1 MSFAETFGKS
11 YEGSRAEPEF
21 TYRSGKVRVTVI
33 TDRLLRLEVNKD
45 GAFVDKPT
53 QKVWFRAFGEPK
65 VIFSENEKELIVR
78 TTQTVF
84 HIDLKKGE
92 LKSVTLKSGRSVT
105 DFKRGNLK
113 GTARTLDGTTG
124 PTPLDEGLI
133 STEGVGVLD
142 DSKSLILNKD
152 GTISPRAR
160 IEKDLY
166 YFAYDKDYRGA
177 IRDFFKLSGPVP
189 LVPRYSLGNWWS
201 RYKAY
206 TQDEYVTLMKRF
218 LKEQIPIS
226 VATID
231 MDWHWVDVVEKF
243 GDKAKFDKKKLMN
256 IEERYSSQGWTGYSW
271 NTDLFPD
278 YRGMLKW
285 LQEQNFKVTVNVH
298 PAQGVRCF
306 EDMYEDMAKAMGVD
320 PKTEEQI
327 QFDIA
332 DPKYMDAYFK
342 YLHHPY
348 EEEGVDFWWIDWQQG
363 KKSKIKGLD
372 PLWALNHYHYLDN
385 CRDGKRGMILS
396 RYAQQGSHRYPLG
409 FSGDTKISWPV
420 LKFQPYFTANAT
432 NVGYSWWSHDIG
444 GHHMGARDDELYL
457 RWVQYGAFSP
467 IMRLHSTS
475 NEFLGKEPWKFRWD
489 VRKLATDTLRL
500 RHRMIPYLYTMN
512 YRTHHDGV
520 ALVEPMYYSYPE
532 DKAAYTVP
540 NQYTFGSELIVAPI
554 TEQVNKKTNLA
565 GVKVWL
571 PQGRYTD
578 IFTGRVY
585 NGSKFITMYRG
596 IESIPVLAREGSII
610 PLSSNGLTNDSTN
623 PEEMDILIYR
633 GNNKFELYED
643 DGITTA
649 FEQGAY
655 AFTPFEVTEGSDS
668 VAFKISP
675 VRGDSSVVPAKRS
688 YNLEFRDVVN
698 AKNISVTAD
707 GKAVEYEVENG
718 DTLKI
723 KIGNI
728 TLDNE
733 VIVQLEQIEQLC
745 NEEIRES
752 LINLISKFQMGVN
765 KKRDTFIKFIDNPYS
780 MKVPGTAEFRGPIE
794 EILNS

>member
-1 MSFAETFGKS
+1 MSFAKKFGIS
-11 YEGSRAEPEF
+11 GEGSSAKQEL
-21 TYRSGKVRVTVI
+21 TYCSGKVRVTVI
-33 TDRLLRLEVNKD
+33 TDRLLRLEVNKS
-45 GAFVDKPT
+45 GAFVDRPT
-53 QKVWFRAFGEPK
+53 QKVWYRAFDEPK
-65 VIFSENEKELIVR
+65 VIFSENEKEIVVR

-84 HIDLKKGE
+84 HINPKKGE
-92 LKSVTLKSGRSVT
+92 LTSVTLKSGKCVT

-113 GTARTLDGTTG
+113 GTARTLDGTMG
-124 PTPLDEGLI
+124 PTPLDEGLV
-133 STEGVGVLD
+133 STEGVALLD

-152 GTISPRAR
+152 GTISPRAC
-160 IEKDLY
+160 IGKDLY

-177 IRDFFKLSGPVP
+177 IRDFFRLTGNVP

-243 GDKAKFDKKKLMN
+243 GDKAKYDKKKVMN

-278 YRGMLKW
+278 YRGMLRW

-298 PAQGVRCF
+298 PAQGVRF
-306 EDMYEDMAKAMGVD
+306 YEDMYEDMARAMGVD
-320 PKTEEQI
+320 PRTEEQI
-327 QFDIA
+327 QFDIS
-332 DPKYMDAYFK
+332 DPKYMEAYFK

-348 EEEGVDFWWIDWQQG
+348 EDEGVDFWWIDWQQG

-372 PLWALNHYHYLDN
+372 PLWALNHYHYIDN
-385 CRDGKRGMILS
+385 CRGGKRGMILS
-396 RYAQQGSHRYPLG
+396 RYAKQGSHRYPLG

-444 GHHMGARDDELYL
+444 GHHMGARNDELYL
-457 RWVQYGAFSP
+457 RWVQYGVFSP

-489 VRKLATDTLRL
+489 VCELSKKYLRL
-500 RHRMIPYLYTMN
+500 RHRLIPYLYTMN

-520 ALVEPMYYSYPE
+520 ALIEPMYYSYPE
-532 DKAAYTVP
+532 EKAAYNVP

-554 TEQVNKKTNLA
+554 TEPVNKDTNLA

-571 PQGRYTD
+571 PKGRYTD
-578 IFTGRVY
+578 VFTGRIY
-585 NGSKFITMYRG
+585 TGGRYIAMYRG
-596 IESIPVLAREGSII
+596 LESIPVLAREGSII
-610 PLSSNGLTNDSTN
+610 PLSANGLTNDSTN
-623 PEEMDILIYR
+623 PEELDILVYR
-633 GNNKFELYED
+633 GNNTFKLYED
-643 DGITTA
+643 DGLTTE
-649 FEQGAY
+649 FENGKF
-655 AFTPFEVTEGSDS
+655 AFTPLTVKEKGKDVTFEIAHVS
-668 VAFKISP
+668 
-675 VRGDSSVVPAKRS
+675 GDKTVVPQKRI
-688 YNLEFRDVVN
+688 YNIEFKDIVN
-698 AKNISVTAD
+698 AENITVTINGKPAEFEKNVD
-707 GKAVEYEVENG
+707 G
-718 DTLKI
+718 TLKI
-723 KIGNI
+723 KIN
-728 TLDNE
+728 N
-733 VIVQLEQIEQLC
+733 VIPDDYVIINLEQITKME
-745 NEEIRES
+745 NGEIRED

-765 KKRDTFIKFIDNPYS
+765 KKRDLYIKFIDPPYN
-780 MKVPGTAEFRGPIE
+780 KEIRRPEPFKGPIE
-794 EILNS
+794 EIINS